1 MYKFNELSS
10 KVQNK
15 VIKDYQNGWVETHPN
30 ESLTKYEVIDI
41 LMDNLKEENYDQ
53 KGNFLED

>member
-15 VIKDYQNGWVETHPN
+15 VIKDYQNGWLETHPN
-30 ESLTKYEVIDI
+30 ESLTKYEVSDI
-41 LMDNLKEENYDQ
+41 LMDNLKEENYDK